1 MVVVVGWCVV
11 VVVVGWC
18 VVVVVV
24 GWVVVVVVLGWVV
37 RLNESNMGSDL
48 VTRLVT

>member
-1 MVVVVGWCVV
+1 MWSWCV
-11 VVVVGWC
+11 

-24 GWVVVVVVLGWVV
+24 GWVVVVVVGWVV
-37 RLNESNMGSDL
+37 RLNESNVGSDL